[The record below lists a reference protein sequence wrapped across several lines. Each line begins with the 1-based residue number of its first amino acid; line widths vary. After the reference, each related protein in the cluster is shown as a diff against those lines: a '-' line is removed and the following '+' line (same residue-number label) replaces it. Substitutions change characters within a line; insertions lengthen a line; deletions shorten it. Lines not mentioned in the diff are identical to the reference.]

1 MLHGSGLPF
10 EVANNYQFFL
20 GNWQIKCN
28 RFCGFGSADDYKS
41 LRMMLCIF
49 VLFYLFFKKDR
60 LSFILGSVMP

>member
-10 EVANNYQFFL
+10 EVANNYQFFWEIEKL
-20 GNWQIKCN
+20 NATDLVILDQRMTIN
-28 RFCGFGSADDYKS
+28 A
-41 LRMMLCIF
+41 LRMMLHIF